1 MYRTKCT
8 VARYVGTATGIMMF
22 KYTAEMQD
30 FIRNNAYGK
39 RWDELA
45 DLFNAEFGTNKT
57 PRQIQSQAHDIG
69 VRNGIQ
75 QKAHC
80 LARYRP
86 VGSTRLD
93 KDGYVVIKVAD
104 PCTWRRAQLV
114 EWEKYHEP
122 IDIRKDMLLFLD
134 GNRQNY
140 HISNL
145 YKIPRKYISTL
156 NKYELWKYIT
166 PETIESVMAIVKLGV
181 ARWEAE
187 KEKYGGHRQAQN
199 ARNIWR
205 YYNVIKK
212 DPESLERLRKR
223 SREYQKERRQTDPE
237 YRDRINELQRQRRKN
252 NKVKRQG

>member
-1 MYRTKCT
+1 
-8 VARYVGTATGIMMF
+8 MF

-30 FIRNNAYGK
+30 FIRKNADGK
-39 RWDELA
+39 RWDELTG
-45 DLFNAEFGTNKT
+45 LFNAEFGTNKM

-75 QKAHC
+75 QRNP
-80 LARYRP
+80 LGRGRYRP
-86 VGSTRLD
+86 CGSKRLD
-93 KDGYVVIKVAD
+93 KDGYVIIKVAD
-104 PCTWRRAQLV
+104 PCTWKRAQFV

-122 IDIRKDMLLFLD
+122 IDIRKEMLVFLD

-156 NKYELWKYIT
+156 NKYGLWQYIS
-166 PETIESVMAIVKLGV
+166 PETIEAIMNIVKLGV
-181 ARWEAE
+181 ARWDAE
-187 KEKYGGHRQAQN
+187 KEKYGGARQAQN

-212 DPESLERLRKR
+212 DPELLEQLRKR

-237 YRDRINELQRQRRKN
+237 YRDRINELQRQRRKT
-252 NKVKRQG
+252 NKIKRQG

>member
-1 MYRTKCT
+1 MK
-8 VARYVGTATGIMMF
+8 F
-22 KYTAEMQD
+22 KYTAAMQD
-30 FIRNNAYGK
+30 FIRQNAHGRQWY
-39 RWDELA
+39 ELA
-45 DLFNAEFGTNKT
+45 DLFNAEFGTDKT

-69 VRNGIQ
+69 VRNGLM
-75 QKAHC
+75 QKNK
-80 LARYRP
+80 LGVGRYRP

-145 YKIPRKYISTL
+145 YKISRKMIAIF
-156 NKYELWKYIT
+156 NRNDLWRLVT
-166 PETIESVMAIVKLGV
+166 PETIESVIQIAEMHS

-187 KEKYGGHRQAQN
+187 KRLHGGEDEAMN
-199 ARNIWR
+199 AKNNWR
-205 YYNVIKK
+205 YHNVIKK
-212 DPESLERLRKR
+212 DPVLLEQHRKR
-223 SREYQKERRQTDPE
+223 QRDRARERRRTDPE
-237 YRDRINELQRQRRKN
+237 WRERQIELQRQRR
-252 NKVKRQG
+252 RLST

>member
-1 MYRTKCT
+1 M
-8 VARYVGTATGIMMF
+8 AF

-30 FIRNNAYGK
+30 FIRNNAQGK
-39 RWDELA
+39 RWCELA
-45 DLFNAEFGTNKT
+45 DLFNSTFGTDKT

-69 VRNGIQ
+69 VRNGLM
-75 QKAHC
+75 QKNK
-80 LARYRP
+80 LGVGRYRP

-104 PCTWRRAQLV
+104 PCTWKRAQLV

-122 IDIRKDMLLFLD
+122 IDIRNEMLLFLD

-145 YKIPRKYISTL
+145 YKIPRKYIPTL
-156 NKYELWKYIT
+156 NKYGLWKYIT
-166 PETIESVMAIVKLGV
+166 PETIETIMNIVKLGV

-199 ARNIWR
+199 ARNMWR
-205 YYNVIKK
+205 YYNIIKK
-212 DPESLERLRKR
+212 DPELLEQFRKR
-223 SREYQKERRQTDPE
+223 AREYDRNRRQTDPE
-237 YRDRINELQRQRRKN
+237 YRERKNELQRQRRKN
-252 NKVKRQG
+252 NKIKR

>member
-1 MYRTKCT
+1 MR
-8 VARYVGTATGIMMF
+8 F

-30 FIRNNAYGK
+30 FIRNNALGK
-39 RWDELA
+39 QWSELA

-75 QKAHC
+75 PKAHH

-104 PCTWRRAQLV
+104 PCTWKRAQLV

-122 IDIRKDMLLFLD
+122 IDIRKEMLLFLD

-140 HISNL
+140 HIDNL
-145 YKIPRKYISTL
+145 YKIPRKYIGTL

-166 PETIESVMAIVKLGV
+166 PETIETIMNVVKLGV
-181 ARWEAE
+181 ARWEVE

-199 ARNIWR
+199 ARNKWR
-205 YYNVIKK
+205 YHNVIKK
-212 DPESLERLRKR
+212 DPELMEQRRKQG
-223 SREYQKERRQTDPE
+223 REYERKRRQTDPE
-237 YRDRINELQRQRRKN
+237 YRDRKNEYQRQRRKRDKN
-252 NKVKRQG
+252 

>member
-1 MYRTKCT
+1 M
-8 VARYVGTATGIMMF
+8 AF

-30 FIRNNAYGK
+30 FIRNNAHSK
-39 RWDELA
+39 QWHELA

-69 VRNGIQ
+69 VRNGLQ
-75 QKAHC
+75 QKNK
-80 LARYRP
+80 LGVGRYRP

-104 PCTWRRAQLV
+104 PCTWKRAQLV

-122 IDIRKDMLLFLD
+122 INIRTEMLLFLD

-156 NKYELWKYIT
+156 NKYELWQYIS
-166 PETIESVMAIVKLGV
+166 PETIETIMNIVKLGV
-181 ARWEAE
+181 ARWDAE
-187 KEKYGGHRQAQN
+187 KEKYGGARQAQN
-199 ARNIWR
+199 ARNLWN
-205 YYNVIKK
+205 YHNVIKK
-212 DPESLERLRKR
+212 DPELLEQHRKR
-223 SREYQKERRQTDPE
+223 QRDRARERRRTDLE
-237 YRDRINELQRQRRKN
+237 WRERQNERQRQKRRLST
-252 NKVKRQG
+252 